1 MRSSWGRGGRL
12 FASATVAIASMV
24 GPMATSPARAEVT
37 SEQVA
42 QAIGDGIRFL
52 KGAQLRD
59 GSWPEFN
66 VPRYVTG
73 TTSLATLALL
83 TAGVPEDDPTIVAAL
98 RYLEQFPARQLN
110 QVYTVSLQ
118 TMVYAAADPDKY
130 RVRLRENV
138 EWLEAAQI
146 RPEDRVDGVGAWTYT
161 VQKGQSA
168 DNSNAQYAL
177 LGLNAAA
184 EVGIQVDDRV
194 WDLARGYWEEAQ
206 RLSGGWSYTLR
217 GDNRVSASMTTAGI
231 SSLVITG
238 LRRIQSREL
247 LVGDEIRN
255 CGEGAINPNIK
266 RALDWMGANFRVDT
280 NLGRGITWKYYY
292 LYGLERAGR
301 LSGQRYF
308 GSHDWYVEG
317 AEELVHLQDKLL
329 GSWPK
334 NAGEDSEVLTT
345 SFSLLFLAKG
355 RAPVLINKL
364 RHGTGDNWDI
374 HREGIRNLVDEISKD
389 WKTLLTWQVVN
400 PDFASVEGMLQAPIC
415 FLNYHEPIGLGPDGK
430 QNLRSY
436 VEQGGFIFAEACC
449 GSQEH
454 DQGFRALAAELF
466 PPAQGYELKPLAKDH
481 PVYRARH
488 DLSRLDAQLYG
499 IDLGC
504 RTVLIYSPKDLS
516 GYWNFMASQPDN
528 TAVQNAT
535 KIGENVID
543 YATGREP
550 PPDKLVP
557 RDVID
562 FQLELPRRG
571 ALQIAK
577 LRHAGGWNVAPL
589 AIPNLTTIL
598 RERIGYDVVINHRE
612 LLPTDPNLINFPL
625 IYIHG
630 NAAFSLSGADVEALR
645 KHLDPGGGTFFADAA
660 CGSPAFDAAF
670 RRFITELLPGR
681 ELEVIPP
688 DDEIYTAR
696 VGFDLSD
703 VQYTK
708 AAGGGKDLPRLEG
721 VKVDGHWAVIYSPY
735 DVGCALE
742 RQQGLD
748 CKGYAH
754 ESAMRIAANV
764 VIYATL
770 P

>member
-1 MRSSWGRGGRL
+1 M
-12 FASATVAIASMV
+12 VV
-24 GPMATSPARAEVT
+24 GPMAAVGRGEVT
-37 SEQVA
+37 SEQVQ
-42 QAIGDGIRFL
+42 QAIRDGVRFL
-52 KGAQLRD
+52 KGEQRPD
-59 GSWPEFN
+59 GSWPEYN
-66 VPRYVTG
+66 PRYATG

-83 TAGVPEDDPTIVAAL
+83 TAGVPKNDPSIVAAL
-98 RYLEQFPARQLN
+98 RHLEQFSARQLG
-110 QVYTVSLQ
+110 QVYTVALQ
-118 TMVYAAADPDKY
+118 TMVYAAADPDRY
-130 RVRLRENV
+130 RIRLKENV

-146 RPEDRVDGVGAWTYT
+146 GPRDGVDGVGGWTYT

-168 DNSNAQYAL
+168 DNSNTQYAL

-184 EVGIQVDDRV
+184 EVGVPVDPDV
-194 WDLARGYWEEAQ
+194 WELARHYWEQSQ
-206 RLSGGWSYTLR
+206 RLNGGWGYTMAPNNQTT
-217 GDNRVSASMTTAGI
+217 GSMTTAGI

-255 CGEGAINPNIK
+255 CGEGGINPNIQ

-317 AEELVHLQDKLL
+317 AEELVHLQDRLL
-329 GSWPK
+329 GSWPR
-334 NAGEDSEVLTT
+334 NAGEDSPVLTT
-345 SFSLLFLAKG
+345 SFALLFLAKG

-364 RHGTGDNWDI
+364 RHGVGDNWDI
-374 HREGIRNLVDEISKD
+374 HREGVRNLVDAVSAD

-400 PDFASVEGMLQAPIC
+400 PDVASVEAMLQAPIC
-415 FLNYHEPIGLGPDGK
+415 FLNYHEPIGLGEDGK
-430 QNLRSY
+430 RNLRSY
-436 VEQGGFIFAEACC
+436 VEQGGFLFAEACC
-449 GSQEH
+449 GSREH
-454 DQGFRALAAELF
+454 DRGFRALVAEIF
-466 PPAQGYELKPLAKDH
+466 PPDQGYELKPLSEDH
-481 PVYRARH
+481 PVYRSRH
-488 DLSRLDAQLYG
+488 RLSPESAPLFG

-504 RTVLIYSPKDLS
+504 RTVLIYSPNDLS
-516 GYWNFMASQPDN
+516 GYWNFMPSQPDN
-528 TAVQNAT
+528 AAVLRAT
-535 KIGENVID
+535 RIGENVVD

-557 RDVID
+557 REVVD

-589 AIPNLTTIL
+589 AIPNLTTVL
-598 RERIGYDVVINHRE
+598 RQRIGYDVVINHRE

-630 NAAFSLSGADVEALR
+630 NAAFSLSDADMEALR
-645 KHLDPGGGTFFADAA
+645 SHLDPGGGTFFADAA
-660 CGSPAFDAAF
+660 CGSPAFDTAF
-670 RRFITELLPGR
+670 RRFIAELLPDH

-688 DDEIYTAR
+688 DDELYTAR

-708 AAGGGKDLPRLEG
+708 AAGGDTARPRLEG
-721 VKVDGHWAVIYSPY
+721 VKIDGHWAVIYSPY
-735 DVGCALE
+735 DIGCALE

-748 CKGYAH
+748 CKGYTH